1 LLIAT
6 AFISYN
12 PETAE
17 SGNRHF
23 GNNTGALAPL
33 VQGQIRRNCTIVYQK
48 NIQMINNSLKKDFNE
63 LKSKLESLYSDE
75 GIKIKSKKDQI
86 EVFVNKKAHSSNIV
100 KILNKKVILLKV
112 QKTILSF
119 SKVWQLVL
127 GKEYSN
133 IKKMDKIMNSS
144 SNNKKIK

>member
-1 LLIAT
+1 
-6 AFISYN
+6 
-12 PETAE
+12 
-17 SGNRHF
+17 
-23 GNNTGALAPL
+23 
-33 VQGQIRRNCTIVYQK
+33 
-48 NIQMINNSLKKDFNE
+48 

-100 KILNKKVILLKV
+100 KILNKIVLLLKV

-119 SKVWQLVL
+119 SKVWQMVL

>member
-1 LLIAT
+1 
-6 AFISYN
+6 
-12 PETAE
+12 
-17 SGNRHF
+17 
-23 GNNTGALAPL
+23 
-33 VQGQIRRNCTIVYQK
+33 
-48 NIQMINNSLKKDFNE
+48 

-100 KILNKKVILLKV
+100 KILNKIVLLLKV

-119 SKVWQLVL
+119 SKVWQMVL

-133 IKKMDKIMNSS
+133 IKKLDKIIISS

>member
-1 LLIAT
+1 
-6 AFISYN
+6 
-12 PETAE
+12 
-17 SGNRHF
+17 
-23 GNNTGALAPL
+23 
-33 VQGQIRRNCTIVYQK
+33 
-48 NIQMINNSLKKDFNE
+48 
-63 LKSKLESLYSDE
+63 LKSKLESLYPDE

-100 KILNKKVILLKV
+100 KILNKIVLLLKV

-119 SKVWQLVL
+119 SKVWQMVL

>member
-1 LLIAT
+1 LIIAT

-48 NIQMINNSLKKDFNE
+48 NIQMINFSQKKR
-63 LKSKLESLYSDE
+63 L
-75 GIKIKSKKDQI
+75 QRI
-86 EVFVNKKAHSSNIV
+86 E
-100 KILNKKVILLKV
+100 
-112 QKTILSF
+112 
-119 SKVWQLVL
+119 
-127 GKEYSN
+127 E
-133 IKKMDKIMNSS
+133 
-144 SNNKKIK
+144 

>member
-1 LLIAT
+1 
-6 AFISYN
+6 
-12 PETAE
+12 
-17 SGNRHF
+17 
-23 GNNTGALAPL
+23 
-33 VQGQIRRNCTIVYQK
+33 
-48 NIQMINNSLKKDFNE
+48 M
-63 LKSKLESLYSDE
+63 KSKLESLYSDE

-100 KILNKKVILLKV
+100 KILNKIVLLLKV

-119 SKVWQLVL
+119 SKVWQMVL

-133 IKKMDKIMNSS
+133 IKKLDKIINSS

>member
-1 LLIAT
+1 
-6 AFISYN
+6 
-12 PETAE
+12 
-17 SGNRHF
+17 
-23 GNNTGALAPL
+23 
-33 VQGQIRRNCTIVYQK
+33 
-48 NIQMINNSLKKDFNE
+48 

-100 KILNKKVILLKV
+100 KILNKIVLLLKV

-119 SKVWQLVL
+119 SKVWQMVL

-133 IKKMDKIMNSS
+133 IKKLDKIINSS

>member
-1 LLIAT
+1 
-6 AFISYN
+6 
-12 PETAE
+12 
-17 SGNRHF
+17 
-23 GNNTGALAPL
+23 
-33 VQGQIRRNCTIVYQK
+33 
-48 NIQMINNSLKKDFNE
+48 M
-63 LKSKLESLYSDE
+63 KSKLESLYSDE

-119 SKVWQLVL
+119 SKVWQMVL

>member
-1 LLIAT
+1 
-6 AFISYN
+6 
-12 PETAE
+12 
-17 SGNRHF
+17 
-23 GNNTGALAPL
+23 
-33 VQGQIRRNCTIVYQK
+33 
-48 NIQMINNSLKKDFNE
+48 M
-63 LKSKLESLYSDE
+63 KSKLESLYSDE

-100 KILNKKVILLKV
+100 KILNKIVLLLKV

-119 SKVWQLVL
+119 SKVWQMVL

>member
-1 LLIAT
+1 
-6 AFISYN
+6 
-12 PETAE
+12 
-17 SGNRHF
+17 
-23 GNNTGALAPL
+23 
-33 VQGQIRRNCTIVYQK
+33 
-48 NIQMINNSLKKDFNE
+48 

-100 KILNKKVILLKV
+100 KILNKIVLLLKV

-119 SKVWQLVL
+119 SKVWQMVL
-127 GKEYSN
+127 GKEYFN

>member
-1 LLIAT
+1 
-6 AFISYN
+6 
-12 PETAE
+12 
-17 SGNRHF
+17 
-23 GNNTGALAPL
+23 
-33 VQGQIRRNCTIVYQK
+33 
-48 NIQMINNSLKKDFNE
+48 M
-63 LKSKLESLYSDE
+63 KSKLESLYSDE

>member
-1 LLIAT
+1 
-6 AFISYN
+6 
-12 PETAE
+12 
-17 SGNRHF
+17 
-23 GNNTGALAPL
+23 
-33 VQGQIRRNCTIVYQK
+33 
-48 NIQMINNSLKKDFNE
+48 
-63 LKSKLESLYSDE
+63 LKSKLESLYPDE

-119 SKVWQLVL
+119 SKVWQMVL

>member
-1 LLIAT
+1 
-6 AFISYN
+6 
-12 PETAE
+12 
-17 SGNRHF
+17 
-23 GNNTGALAPL
+23 
-33 VQGQIRRNCTIVYQK
+33 
-48 NIQMINNSLKKDFNE
+48 

>member
-1 LLIAT
+1 
-6 AFISYN
+6 
-12 PETAE
+12 
-17 SGNRHF
+17 
-23 GNNTGALAPL
+23 
-33 VQGQIRRNCTIVYQK
+33 
-48 NIQMINNSLKKDFNE
+48 

-119 SKVWQLVL
+119 SKVWQMVL

>member
-1 LLIAT
+1 
-6 AFISYN
+6 
-12 PETAE
+12 
-17 SGNRHF
+17 
-23 GNNTGALAPL
+23 
-33 VQGQIRRNCTIVYQK
+33 
-48 NIQMINNSLKKDFNE
+48 M
-63 LKSKLESLYSDE
+63 KSKLESLYPDE

>member
-1 LLIAT
+1 
-6 AFISYN
+6 
-12 PETAE
+12 
-17 SGNRHF
+17 
-23 GNNTGALAPL
+23 
-33 VQGQIRRNCTIVYQK
+33 
-48 NIQMINNSLKKDFNE
+48 M
-63 LKSKLESLYSDE
+63 KSKLESLYPDE

-119 SKVWQLVL
+119 SKVWQMVL

>member
-1 LLIAT
+1 
-6 AFISYN
+6 
-12 PETAE
+12 
-17 SGNRHF
+17 
-23 GNNTGALAPL
+23 
-33 VQGQIRRNCTIVYQK
+33 
-48 NIQMINNSLKKDFNE
+48 M
-63 LKSKLESLYSDE
+63 KSKLESLYPDE

-100 KILNKKVILLKV
+100 KILNKIVLLLKV

-119 SKVWQLVL
+119 SKVWQMVL